1 MRCKGRARK
10 LATSNAASEKTCGT
24 NVGESM
30 EERFQPDGEIGPMT
44 SPSFPDLPS
53 PASSSDEFTPNE
65 ESPYKA
71 PIYIPDDIPIPPEF
85 ELRESN
91 IPGTG
96 LGIWTKVQISVGE
109 KFGPFE
115 GEQCMNLEHPQSG
128 WEFVL
133 YGLLEKVK
141 AVRRKIVCFGTC
153 SPTQHA
159 MTHGRGYQVSR
170 PSFPFQIL

>member
-128 WEFVL
+128 WEVSLSTSVSIICKHKVSKTSCLTVELIIIL
-133 YGLLEKVK
+133 YSQNMCCDNL
-141 AVRRKIVCFGTC
+141 T
-153 SPTQHA
+153 
-159 MTHGRGYQVSR
+159 
-170 PSFPFQIL
+170 ILA